1 MSLIRSIFAAIIGL
15 TLGLLC
21 TLFAGENPLQVL
33 LIFAKASFLSPY
45 DFGLTLMYSAP
56 LILTGLSVAMAF
68 KNNLFNVGAE
78 GQLIMGALTVACI
91 GILFPNLPS
100 AIAIF
105 LAFAGAVCA
114 GGLWGGIAGYLK
126 ARFGAHEVIV
136 TIMLNFVAF
145 SISNYVTMY
154 VFRDMSSQNP
164 QTLPVASS
172 YLLAPFTFFQGANVT
187 WALLIPPFFAI
198 ACYILLYFTS
208 FGYEMRAVGENPNAA
223 AAAGIKIPKVRIIS
237 LFLAGSLAGLVGIGE
252 VLGHTGSF
260 KLDFSPG
267 YGFTG
272 IAVAFLG
279 RGHPLGIVFSGLL
292 FGILQKGSSDLEIYS
307 THLNSDFIL
316 IFQAFVIFIVCADG
330 LWDKIFPK
338 IKNKAFR

>member
-1 MSLIRSIFAAIIGL
+1 MSLLRSFFAAIIGL

-21 TLFAGENPLQVL
+21 TSFAGEDPWQVL
-33 LIFAKASFLSPY
+33 LIFAKSSFISPY

-56 LILTGLSVAMAF
+56 LILTGLSVALAF

-78 GQLIMGALTVACI
+78 GQLTMGALAVACI
-91 GILFPNLPS
+91 GILLPNLPT
-100 AIAIF
+100 AAAIF
-105 LAFAGAVCA
+105 VSFIAAICA
-114 GGLWGGIAGYLK
+114 GGLWGGTAGYLK
-126 ARFGAHEVIV
+126 AKFGAHEVIV

-164 QTLPVASS
+164 QTLPLSS
-172 YLLAPFTFFQGANVT
+172 HYLLTPFAFFQGVNVT
-187 WALLIPPFFAI
+187 WAILIPPVFAI
-198 ACYILLYFTS
+198 ICYVLLYFTS
-208 FGYEMRAVGENPNAA
+208 FGYEIRSAGENPNAA
-223 AAAGIKIPKVRIIS
+223 ATAGIKIPKIRIMS
-237 LFLAGSLAGLVGIGE
+237 LFFSGSLAGLVGIGE
-252 VLGHTGSF
+252 VLGHAGCF

-279 RGHPLGIVFSGLL
+279 RGHPLGIIFSGLL

-307 THLNSDFIL
+307 THLNSDFVL
-316 IFQAFVIFIVCADG
+316 IFQALVIFVVCADG
-330 LWDKIFPK
+330 MWNRVLPK
-338 IKNKAFR
+338 LKSGGFR